1 MAIPAVG
8 DKLADVIP
16 VADIVP
22 PDIDIPEP
30 AVNAPCFALSAA
42 YSALLNKPAT
52 VPVTVADGM
61 FKV

>member
-1 MAIPAVG
+1 MPPKIISVDPNVIELLASCVLSIPAVG

-30 AVNAPCFALSAA
+30 AVNAPCFAL
-42 YSALLNKPAT
+42 K
-52 VPVTVADGM
+52 VA
-61 FKV
+61 

>member
-1 MAIPAVG
+1 MDVDPRVIELLASCPLVIPAVA

-30 AVNAPCFALSAA
+30 APAVNAPYFALNAA
-42 YSALLNKPAT
+42 
-52 VPVTVADGM
+52 
-61 FKV
+61 